1 MSRAEVRDQGP
12 GIREEK
18 AEGLLMRTER
28 LSKGYSIAGRR
39 LEILREIDLNIKRGE
54 MIAVVG
60 ESGAGKSS
68 LLHVLGAI
76 DAPDSGK
83 VFFEEFDMSKLSE
96 VDLARLRNKKIGF
109 VFQFHHLLPEFTA
122 LENAMMPLLAGG
134 ARRRD
139 VADSAVQVLQRV
151 GLSERLHHRPGEL
164 SGGEQQR
171 VALARALI
179 NHPLLLLADEP
190 TGNLDSRTGESILET
205 LKEIH
210 AQDRLT
216 SVIVTHNERL
226 AADCD
231 RVLHLKDGRLIEDH
245 KVA

>member
-1 MSRAEVRDQGP
+1 
-12 GIREEK
+12 
-18 AEGLLMRTER
+18 MRTQG
-28 LSKGYSIAGRR
+28 LSKGYTIGGKR
-39 LEILREIDLNIKRGE
+39 LEILRDVDLEIKRGE

-60 ESGAGKSS
+60 QSGAGKST
-68 LLHVLGAI
+68 LLHMLGALDRP
-76 DAPDSGK
+76 DAGK
-83 VFFEEFDMSKLSE
+83 VYFEKFDIFKLSE
-96 VDLARLRNKKIGF
+96 VDLARLRNRKIGF

-134 ARRRD
+134 ARRRSVTD
-139 VADSAVQVLQRV
+139 RAVEVLRRV
-151 GLSERLHHRPGEL
+151 GLGERLDHRPGEL

-179 NHPLLLLADEP
+179 NRPLLLLADEP
-190 TGNLDSRTGESILET
+190 TGNLDSHTGESILET

-210 AQDRLT
+210 AQDLLT

-231 RVLHLKDGRLIEDH
+231 RVLHLEDGRLKDYTLP
-245 KVA
+245 K